1 MENQG
6 MISAPHL
13 SPAMVAGDLLFL
25 SGQLAF
31 GPDGQIEG
39 DVTHQTALCL
49 ERLENVLH
57 QHGLD
62 RSAILKTSVWLTD
75 RSAFAAF
82 NEAYSAFFG
91 EWRPARSTV
100 ISGLAIEGA
109 LVEIDAVASLQS
121 TST

>member
-1 MENQG
+1 MN
-6 MISAPHL
+6 SPPHL

-31 GPDGQIEG
+31 GPEGRIEG
-39 DVTHQTALCL
+39 NVSVQTTLCL

-57 QHGLD
+57 EHGLD
-62 RSAILKTSVWLTD
+62 RSAIVKVSVWITN

-82 NEAYSAFFG
+82 NDAYARFFG
-91 EWRPARSTV
+91 DQRPARSTV

-109 LVEIDAVASLQS
+109 LVEIDAVALLKASPV
-121 TST
+121 